1 MGNLAQMAS
10 HLGHD
15 VAGVDQKVYPPMSD
29 ELAKSGI
36 SFKEGYTEENFQDAD
51 IYILGNVISKDN
63 PLLIKILSHGKN
75 IMSGPEWLYENVLKD
90 KKVIAVSGTH
100 GKTTVTT
107 MIAHALLEQGENPG
121 YLIAGVP
128 KMLKKSWNIS
138 DSKFF
143 VIEADE
149 YDTSCFDKEPKF
161 FHYRPHT
168 LLINNIEFDHA
179 DIFNNIDDI
188 KKQFHHLLK
197 IVPKSGN
204 LIYFDDDQNTSD
216 VIKSGLWCNKVI
228 IGSDHIEIDI
238 LHRALIVDN
247 KKYSFDRDQILN
259 SLTSK
264 DINDAFNSISKW
276 EGYSPTPLVKLNKL
290 SKELNLKNIF
300 YKDENK
306 RFNLKSFKALGGAY
320 AVEKVTKGNKEIVVA
335 TATAGNHGR
344 SVAWGAKRLG
354 LKCKIFISEF
364 VSDARGKAMEAL
376 GAEVIKVKGNYENSL
391 IECIK
396 QSTENNWQIVQDV
409 AWKDY
414 MLVPKYTMAGYSV
427 MMKE

>member
-1 MGNLAQMAS
+1 MTVLSN
-10 HLGHD
+10 GH
-15 VAGVDQKVYPPMSD
+15 QWK
-29 ELAKSGI
+29 L
-36 SFKEGYTEENFQDAD
+36 TEF
-51 IYILGNVISKDN
+51 
-63 PLLIKILSHGKN
+63 
-75 IMSGPEWLYENVLKD
+75 
-90 KKVIAVSGTH
+90 
-100 GKTTVTT
+100 
-107 MIAHALLEQGENPG
+107 
-121 YLIAGVP
+121 
-128 KMLKKSWNIS
+128 
-138 DSKFF
+138 
-143 VIEADE
+143 
-149 YDTSCFDKEPKF
+149 
-161 FHYRPHT
+161 
-168 LLINNIEFDHA
+168 
-179 DIFNNIDDI
+179 
-188 KKQFHHLLK
+188 
-197 IVPKSGN
+197 
-204 LIYFDDDQNTSD
+204 
-216 VIKSGLWCNKVI
+216 
-228 IGSDHIEIDI
+228 
-238 LHRALIVDN
+238 VDN
-247 KKYSFDRDQILN
+247 KKYSFDKDQILN

-264 DINDAFNSISKW
+264 DLDDAYNSISKW
-276 EGYSPTPLVKLNKL
+276 EGYSPTPLIKLNKL
-290 SKELNLKNIF
+290 TKELNLKNIF

-427 MMKE
+427 MMKEIVEQINNEKISHIILQAGVGGMAGAMVAGIARYLNNIPTIIVVEPDSAACVMESIKTGKIEKIDIKRESLMGGMSCGEVSLVPWEILKNSVKHCISLPDDDIAKTMKLLGNASFSEESIIAGENAAPGVISLIASCEDETIKTKIDLNENSNVLIFGCEGDTDQEMYQKLVNQK